1 MIKSIEEK
9 PVKQLEIDLRGP
21 QGNAFFLIGLAKD
34 LGKQLGW
41 SRKTIELITNT
52 MRIGDY
58 DNLLEIFDYHFGEYV
73 ILYR

>member
-21 QGNAFFLIGLAKD
+21 QGNAFFLMGLARD

>member
-9 PVKQLEIDLRGP
+9 PVRQIEIDLRGT
-21 QGNAFFLIGLAKD
+21 QGNAFYLMGLAHD

-52 MRIGDY
+52 MCAGDY

-73 ILYR
+73 ILYK

>member
-9 PVKQLEIDLRGP
+9 PIKQLEIDLRGP
-21 QGNAFFLIGLAKD
+21 QGNAFFLMNLAKD

-41 SRKTIELITNT
+41 SRKSIEMIINT
-52 MRIGDY
+52 MTLCDY
-58 DNLLEIFDYHFGEYV
+58 ENLLLIFDYHFGEYV

>member
-21 QGNAFFLIGLAKD
+21 QGNAFFLMGLARD

-52 MRIGDY
+52 MCVGVSGTKYSRM
-58 DNLLEIFDYHFGEYV
+58 
-73 ILYR
+73 